1 MPLKFDISSANF
13 DNYFAIQSAG
23 LGEAQKESLP
33 KEIVYKLFRKGG
45 KPNTNST
52 SKLSFLAKVFIL
64 IKALRKRV
72 IVLIEDDVNG
82 MDEEQYFKYKKLLK
96 KNDLSIENAKELVSD
111 VTFVLAN
118 KEIIDTYAAQNLLS
132 VSKAYSY
139 VTKAKNMPDNKIAVW
154 SKEMAYMCRFLSFY
168 ESNRKRISTQTGL
181 TFADWLILI
190 HIYDGNEYEGAPIY
204 KHWYRYSC
212 NSSQNKMKVA
222 LSTLQDRG
230 YISKNGKTFKAK
242 YNITEFGR
250 SKVSQVLN
258 KYALNC

>member
-1 MPLKFDISSANF
+1 MPLKFDVSCSNF

-23 LGEAQKESLP
+23 LGENQKELLP
-33 KEIVYKLFRKGG
+33 KEIIYKLFRKGG

-52 SKLSFLAKVFIL
+52 SKLSFLSKIFVL

-72 IVLIEDDVNG
+72 IILVEDDANG

-96 KNDLSIENAKELVSD
+96 KNDLSIQNSTELVSD
-111 VTFVLAN
+111 LTFVLAN
-118 KEIIDTYAAQNLLS
+118 KEIMDTYSAMNLLS
-132 VSKAYSY
+132 VSKAYNY
-139 VTKAKNMPDNKIAVW
+139 ITKARNMPDNKTSVW
-154 SKEMAYMCRFLSFY
+154 NVEMAYVNKFLSFY

-190 HIYDGNEYEGAPIY
+190 HIYNGNEYEGAPIY
-204 KHWYRYSC
+204 KQWYRYSC

-222 LSTLQDRG
+222 LSTLQARG
-230 YISKNGKTFKAK
+230 YITKNGGTFKSK
-242 YNITEFGR
+242 YKITEFGR
-250 SKVSQVLN
+250 NKVTQILS